1 MKDKERIYLDY
12 NATAPMRLEV
22 RRRMI
27 DAFDIIGNP
36 SSVHIEGRRS
46 RRLID
51 QVRENM
57 AHALG
62 CHPESIIFTSGGTE
76 ANNTLLHGLSFTR
89 CVVSTIEHDSILNA
103 IPDAIY
109 CPVLSTGIV
118 DLKALDGLLN
128 EIPAPALVSIMLV
141 NNETGV
147 IQPLDEV
154 ISLCHSYGALVHS

>member
-36 SSVHIEGRRS
+36 SSVHIEGRKS

-62 CHPESIIFTSGGTE
+62 CHPEI
-76 ANNTLLHGLSFTR
+76 H
-89 CVVSTIEHDSILNA
+89 
-103 IPDAIY
+103 
-109 CPVLSTGIV
+109 
-118 DLKALDGLLN
+118 
-128 EIPAPALVSIMLV
+128 
-141 NNETGV
+141 
-147 IQPLDEV
+147 PLYKWW
-154 ISLCHSYGALVHS
+154 YGS